1 VTLAVVIVLGR
12 TPRPEPGS
20 TRLVVGAGLL
30 DTLAN
35 VAALAALNRGMLSL
49 VSVLVSL
56 YPGVTVLLARVT
68 LKERIS
74 TTQVSG
80 LVGALASIVLMV
92 SG

>member
-1 VTLAVVIVLGR
+1 
-12 TPRPEPGS
+12 
-20 TRLVVGAGLL
+20 
-30 DTLAN
+30 
-35 VAALAALNRGMLSL
+35 MLSL

-74 TTQVSG
+74 TTQVAG